1 MEKITKKKKTKKGL
15 KKRIG
20 LIAIGGLSLV
30 LTICLSV
37 GATLAWFAGSTW
49 SSNQLYMGGPVYV
62 EMAGRGSAGSTAGAA
77 EGEAKWLGGAGN
89 LDIKA
94 ATSRTTGTNIKD
106 IKDKDGRPV
115 TGIPDNI
122 LLPGQKFEIYSQ
134 ARVFSTA
141 YTTSVGTNS
150 TTSGSSGANVTNT
163 EKDGTAHITDKGRIT
178 STTTSVLRARFSIS
192 IDFDPSVGFNN
203 FTQAD
208 YSQHYPQQSKNYTG
222 HVGTK
227 KGGDGPDKETIVPTL
242 AAAGLTWNSALDA
255 TALKASASG
264 VYTENSRRDAVETGT
279 WTADISTQAELE
291 AIKAGTKKS
300 IYKWKFVSAD
310 DYAKALGTGEG
321 GKNGIDSSTTLTAS
335 EKYAKMAYPFNGQD
349 KSTNSQGYYGCWIL
363 TGAAENNAIAES
375 DAFYKARCNSYID
388 SYVEEY
394 ITEYGDVK
402 TRTIGDS
409 IKALENSLNQS
420 FVQLVNDSSDAIIA
434 GKVFGMTVA
443 GGKMT
448 YAGTEEQQ
456 NAVKASTQA
465 SWLYID
471 PLKGNDTN
479 TSEISTSTG
488 GWWYLVSCSADSV
501 KNGSNKVYTTKDS
514 AKPVGDPDTTTGYL
528 TYDND
533 VNTPTDDTTTGFV
546 RYTGKAGDTG
556 LKATDDGRLD
566 AKLFEIN
573 PLLAKEAITTNNTT
587 DDVTKVVSYSFPF
600 VNGTSALP
608 ADALTNVFANA
619 KITFQISFQAIQA
632 FFPYS
637 TNIDKMD
644 YTNPLLGTAKAL
656 SIRNAIPIYN
666 EAFDYQENVGV
677 NSIVGL

>member
-1 MEKITKKKKTKKGL
+1 MEKITKKKKAKKGL

-62 EMAGRGSAGSTAGAA
+62 EMAGRGSAGSTAGAG
-77 EGEAKWLGGAGN
+77 EGEAKWVGGAGN

-94 ATSRTTGTNIKD
+94 ATSRTTGTSVNA
-106 IKDKDGRPV
+106 PA
-115 TGIPDNI
+115 TIPDNI

-150 TTSGSSGANVTNT
+150 EPSTSSGANVTNT

-203 FTQAD
+203 FTDAG
-208 YSQHYPQQSKNYTG
+208 YRNNYPVQSSDYTG
-222 HVGTK
+222 DKGTTATTEWDTAITHVAYK
-227 KGGDGPDKETIVPTL
+227 
-242 AAAGLTWNSALDA
+242 N
-255 TALKASASG
+255 ASAVG
-264 VYTENSRRDAVETGT
+264 VAPTYPEKGRRDAVVDATYTKEETEDVLKKIKTG
-279 WTADISTQAELE
+279 EL
-291 AIKAGTKKS
+291 KS
-300 IYKWKFVSAD
+300 VYKWKFVSAD
-310 DYAKALGTGEG
+310 VYDK
-321 GKNGIDSSTTLTAS
+321 AS
-335 EKYAKMAYPFNGQD
+335 EDATTAGAKLMRMAYPFNGQD

-363 TGAAENNAIAES
+363 KGTDTDNGKAES
-375 DAFYKARCNSYID
+375 DSHYKARCNSYID

-420 FVQLVNDSSDAIIA
+420 FVQLVNDASDSIIK
-434 GKVFGMTVA
+434 GNVFGMTVA

-448 YAGTEEQQ
+448 YASAPTGTTY
-456 NAVKASTQA
+456 AADSTNA

-471 PLKGNDTN
+471 PSIGNDTN
-479 TSEISTSTG
+479 TNELSTSTG
-488 GWWYLVSCSADSV
+488 GWWYLVSCDKASV
-501 KNGSNKVYTTKDS
+501 KNGENSVNTVLDS
-514 AKPVGDPDTTTGYL
+514 AKPTADPADANGYL
-528 TYDND
+528 KYDGE
-533 VNTPTDDTTTGFV
+533 VNTPAVGTAFKRYVKTGETDNG
-546 RYTGKAGDTG
+546 G

-608 ADALTNVFANA
+608 SDALTNVFANA

>member
-62 EMAGRGSAGSTAGAA
+62 EMAGRGTSGSTAGTGT
-77 EGEAKWLGGAGN
+77 GEAKWLGGAGN
-89 LDIKA
+89 LDIQA
-94 ATSRTTGTNIKD
+94 ATSRKTGTNIKD
-106 IKDKDGRPV
+106 IKDAEGQPA

-141 YTTSVGTNS
+141 YTSSVGTDS

-163 EKDGTAHITDKGRIT
+163 EKDGTAHITNKGRVT

-208 YSQHYPQQSKNYTG
+208 YSQNYPKQTSNYTG
-222 HVGTK
+222 HVGAK
-227 KGGDGPDKETIVPTL
+227 KGGEGADKETIVPTITT
-242 AAAGLTWNSALDA
+242 GLTWDTALGA
-255 TALKASASG
+255 TALKANASG
-264 VYTENSRRDAVETGT
+264 VYTEDSRRDAVETGT
-279 WTADISTQAELE
+279 WTANISDEAELK

-300 IYKWKFVSAD
+300 IYKWKFVSAS
-310 DYAKALGTGEG
+310 DYEKAVGAGEG
-321 GKNGIDSSTTLTAS
+321 GKIGIDSSTTLTAS
-335 EKYAKMAYPFNGQD
+335 AKYAKMAAPFDGSD

-434 GKVFGMTVA
+434 GKVFGMTA
-443 GGKMT
+443 SNGQMT
-448 YAGTEEQQ
+448 YATAPEGTTYTEG
-456 NAVKASTQA
+456 STNA

-471 PLKGNDTN
+471 PTIGNDTN

-488 GWWYLVSCSADSV
+488 GWWYLVESDTGSCKIDAVGHSANLVTKEVDSANPTV
-501 KNGSNKVYTTKDS
+501 AENGSVTWAATENLPVET
-514 AKPVGDPDTTTGYL
+514 AKAISRDTA
-528 TYDND
+528 
-533 VNTPTDDTTTGFV
+533 
-546 RYTGKAGDTG
+546 KASD
-556 LKATDDGRLD
+556 AARLE

-573 PLLAKEAITTNNTT
+573 PLIAREPITTNKTT
-587 DDVTKVVSYSFPF
+587 GDVTKVVSYSFPF
-600 VNGTSALP
+600 VNGTAALP

-656 SIRNAIPIYN
+656 NIKNAIPIYN
-666 EAFDYQENVGV
+666 EAFDYQENL
-677 NSIVGL
+677 SDTTIKGL

>member
-62 EMAGRGSAGSTAGAA
+62 EMAGRGSAGSTAGTG
-77 EGEAKWLGGAGN
+77 EGEAKWVGGAGN

-94 ATSRTTGTNIKD
+94 ATSRTTGTSVNA
-106 IKDKDGRPV
+106 PA
-115 TGIPDNI
+115 TIPDNI

-141 YTTSVGTNS
+141 YTTSVGQNS
-150 TTSGSSGANVTNT
+150 EPSTSSGANVTNT

-203 FTQAD
+203 FTDAG
-208 YSQHYPQQSKNYTG
+208 YRANYPKQSSEYTG
-222 HVGTK
+222 D
-227 KGGDGPDKETIVPTL
+227 KG
-242 AAAGLTWNSALDA
+242 A
-255 TALKASASG
+255 TATTKWDEAITHVAYKNASAVG
-264 VYTENSRRDAVETGT
+264 VAPTYPEKGRRDAVVDATYTAE
-279 WTADISTQAELE
+279 TADKDVLAKIKTGEL
-291 AIKAGTKKS
+291 KS
-300 IYKWKFVSAD
+300 IYKWKFVSASVYENASAD
-310 DYAKALGTGEG
+310 AT
-321 GKNGIDSSTTLTAS
+321 TAS
-335 EKYAKMAYPFNGQD
+335 KKLMKMAAPFDGSD

-363 TGAAENNAIAES
+363 KGTAENNGMAES
-375 DAFYKARCNSYID
+375 DSHYKARCNSYID

-420 FVQLVNDSSDAIIA
+420 FVQLVNDASDSIIK
-434 GKVFGMTVA
+434 GNVFGMTVA

-448 YAGTEEQQ
+448 YASAPDGTTYT
-456 NAVKASTQA
+456 ADSTNA

-471 PLKGNDTN
+471 PSIGNDTN
-479 TSEISTSTG
+479 TNELSTSTG
-488 GWWYLVSCSADSV
+488 GWWYLVSCDKASV
-501 KNGSNKVYTTKDS
+501 KNGENSVNTVLDS
-514 AKPVGDPDTTTGYL
+514 AKPTADPADANGYL
-528 TYDND
+528 KYDGE
-533 VNTPTDDTTTGFV
+533 VNTPAAGTAFKRYVKTGETDNG
-546 RYTGKAGDTG
+546 G
-556 LKATDDGRLD
+556 LQATDDGRLD

-608 ADALTNVFANA
+608 SDALTNVFANA

>member
-1 MEKITKKKKTKKGL
+1 MEKITKKKKAKKGL

-62 EMAGRGSAGSTAGAA
+62 EMAGRGTSGSTAGAG
-77 EGEAKWLGGAGN
+77 EGEAKWVGGAGN

-94 ATSRTTGTNIKD
+94 ATSRKTGTYKSNIPE
-106 IKDKDGRPV
+106 GERGPEG
-115 TGIPDNI
+115 GIPDNI

-141 YTTSVGTNS
+141 YTSSVGTNS
-150 TTSGSSGANVTNT
+150 TPSGSSGANTTNT
-163 EKDGTAHITDKGRIT
+163 EKNGTAHITDKGRIT

-208 YSQHYPQQSKNYTG
+208 YRQNYPKQTSNYTG

-227 KGGDGPDKETIVPTL
+227 KGGEGPDKDTIVPTVTT
-242 AAAGLTWNSALDA
+242 GLTWNSALGA
-255 TALKASASG
+255 TALKANTSG
-264 VYTENSRRDAVETGT
+264 VYTEGSRRDAVATGT
-279 WTADISTQAELE
+279 WTADISTKTELE

-300 IYKWKFVSAD
+300 IYKWKFVSAS
-310 DYAKALGTGEG
+310 DYEKALGTGEG
-321 GKNGIDSSTTLTAS
+321 GKNGIVAETPLTAS
-335 EKYAKMAYPFNGQD
+335 AKYAKMAAPFDGSD

-448 YAGTEEQQ
+448 YAGTQEQQ

-471 PLKGNDTN
+471 PSIGNDTN

-488 GWWYLVSCSADSV
+488 GWWYLVSCSGDSV
-501 KNGSNKVYTTKDS
+501 KNGANSVNTVLDS
-514 AKPVGDPDTTTGYL
+514 AKPTDDPADANGYL
-528 TYDND
+528 TYDDD
-533 VNTPTDDTTTGFV
+533 VNTPAPGTPFK
-546 RYTGKAGDTG
+546 RYVKTGDTDNGG
-556 LKATDDGRLD
+556 LQANADGRLD
-566 AKLFEIN
+566 AQLFEIN

>member
-1 MEKITKKKKTKKGL
+1 MEKITKKKKAKKGL

-62 EMAGRGSAGSTAGAA
+62 EMAGRGSAGSTAGTGD
-77 EGEAKWLGGAGN
+77 GEAKWVGGAGN

-94 ATSRTTGTNIKD
+94 ATSRTTGTSVNA
-106 IKDKDGRPV
+106 PA
-115 TGIPDNI
+115 TIPDNI

-141 YTTSVGTNS
+141 YTSSVGTNS

-203 FTQAD
+203 FTDASYRD
-208 YSQHYPQQSKNYTG
+208 NYPVQSSLYTG
-222 HVGTK
+222 HYAKEDGSADLASALTEKGLAWTAALGGTAFK
-227 KGGDGPDKETIVPTL
+227 NPTL
-242 AAAGLTWNSALDA
+242 GTGKEGEGAIGTQKYTAGA
-255 TALKASASG
+255 
-264 VYTENSRRDAVETGT
+264 RRDAVSNNNGATGT
-279 WTADISTQAELE
+279 GVETRIYTDKTDATDLE
-291 AIKAGTKKS
+291 AVKKGTLKS
-300 IYKWKFVSAD
+300 IYKWKFVSASVYENASVD
-310 DYAKALGTGEG
+310 ATTANAKLMR
-321 GKNGIDSSTTLTAS
+321 
-335 EKYAKMAYPFNGQD
+335 MAYPFNGQD

-363 TGAAENNAIAES
+363 KGTATDNGMVES

-394 ITEYGDVK
+394 ITEYGDTK

-420 FVQLVNDSSDAIIA
+420 FVQLVNDSSDSIIE
-434 GKVFGMTVA
+434 GNVFGMTVA

-448 YAGTEEQQ
+448 YASAPAGTTY
-456 NAVKASTQA
+456 ADGSTNA

-471 PLKGNDTN
+471 PTIGNDTN
-479 TSEISTSTG
+479 TNELSTSTG
-488 GWWYLVSCSADSV
+488 GWWYLVSCDNGSV
-501 KNGSNKVYTTKDS
+501 KNGANSVNTVLDS
-514 AKPVGDPDTTTGYL
+514 AKAGAEGADGYL
-528 TYDND
+528 TYDKD
-533 VNTPTDDTTTGFV
+533 VNAPTDGTAFKRYIKTGE
-546 RYTGKAGDTG
+546 TDNGG

-573 PLLAKEAITTNNTT
+573 PLLAKEAITTNSTT